1 MEFVFNSSQDPSR
14 SPTLRTGIQPV
25 RVNCAAAGQV
35 SSSRSADKES
45 ALQGMTRG
53 AHTYA
58 AGWRQTSPRHSQL
71 QSSFCLVE
79 LQAVAS
85 RVFQFF
91 VPIEGNK
98 GIISAC
104 SRGLFS

>member
-1 MEFVFNSSQDPSR
+1 MEFVFNSSQYPSR

-25 RVNCAAAGQV
+25 RATCAAAGQV

-45 ALQGMTRG
+45 ALQGTTRG

-71 QSSFCLVE
+71 QSSLCLVE
-79 LQAVAS
+79 LQAATS
-85 RVFQFF
+85 RVF
-91 VPIEGNK
+91 
-98 GIISAC
+98 
-104 SRGLFS
+104 